1 MRHSVIVLAALALGL
16 SACGD
21 VKQAAEDGF
30 KKEFVASFGKQ
41 CAEGATTTGVPADM
55 ATKVCECTATELAE
69 TQSMTELASLDM
81 EKAMPIMQKC
91 AGEAGLDIDAATAA
105 DAQEGAE

>member
-1 MRHSVIVLAALALGL
+1 MRHSVVVLACLGLL

-21 VKQAAEDGF
+21 VSQATEEGF

-41 CAEGATTTGVPADM
+41 CAEGATTTGVPADL
-55 ATKVCECTATELAE
+55 AAKVCDCTATELVE
-69 TQSMTELASLDM
+69 TQSMTELAQLDM

-91 AGEAGLDIDAATAA
+91 ASAAGMTMPEPAL
-105 DAQEGAE
+105 AE

>member
-1 MRHSVIVLAALALGL
+1 MRHSVLLLATAALTL

-30 KKEFVASFGKQ
+30 KKEFVSSFGKQ

-91 AGEAGLDIDAATAA
+91 AGEAGLEMPEATP
-105 DAQEGAE
+105 AE

>member
-1 MRHSVIVLAALALGL
+1 MRKSVIFGFTLIMGLTL

-55 ATKVCECTATELAE
+55 ATKVCECTAKELVE
-69 TQSMTELASLDM
+69 TQNMTELASLDM

-91 AGEAGLDIDAATAA
+91 AGDAGIELPGVTP
-105 DAQEGAE
+105 AE